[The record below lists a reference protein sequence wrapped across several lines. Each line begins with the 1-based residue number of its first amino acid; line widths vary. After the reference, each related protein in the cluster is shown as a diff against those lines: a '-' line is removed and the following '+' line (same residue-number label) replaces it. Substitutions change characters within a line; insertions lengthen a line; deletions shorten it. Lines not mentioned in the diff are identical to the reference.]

1 VSILISVVFVTQD
14 RVVGTAEA
22 AIKALYSGDFISNG
36 TYPFEADSFVS
47 VVKKHAVFIDDE
59 LVKVCE
65 SLGEAEEVVRK
76 IERAINE
83 IDQLGVNEPV
93 SLLNLFDHKE
103 MFAQNEGT
111 NEEACRRIQL

>member
-1 VSILISVVFVTQD
+1 MSILVSVVFVTQD

-22 AIKALYSGDFISNG
+22 AIKALYSNDFISNG

-65 SLGEAEEVVRK
+65 SLGEAEAVVQK
-76 IERAINE
+76 IEKAIQAVE
-83 IDQLGVNEPV
+83 QLGVNEPV
-93 SLLNLFDHKE
+93 SLLDLFEHKE
-103 MFAQNEGT
+103 MFGQD
-111 NEEACRRIQL
+111 EETEVTCRRIQL